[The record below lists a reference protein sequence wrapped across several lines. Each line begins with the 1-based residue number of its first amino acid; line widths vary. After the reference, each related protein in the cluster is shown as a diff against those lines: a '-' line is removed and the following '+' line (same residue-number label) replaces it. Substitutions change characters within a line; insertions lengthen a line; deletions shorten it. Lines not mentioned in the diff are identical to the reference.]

1 MHIRRLAWALF
12 YAIGWGTCLAVI
24 VLWAIGVSRAGW

>member
-12 YAIGWGTCLAVI
+12 YVVGWGTCLAI
-24 VLWAIGVSRAGW
+24 MIAWAIGVSRAGW